1 MESVEILKMINV
13 GDHVTHKHFGEGI
26 VIEIEPIVVEFHP
39 KPFVK
44 IFNVFN
50 SVQLDVV
57 KSVHE

>member
-1 MESVEILKMINV
+1 MINV